1 MYVGYST
8 NYYPY
13 FHYILILR
21 AHCIIPIHLLSLPI
35 LTGNRTSHHACL
47 KRLASRRHMQT
58 QLDTKSSLIASR
70 LPALVVTVCFL
81 FVWIRG
87 VLWDFS
93 FFEMRSRSVQVQL
106 LHISSFLSVC
116 LPPTGSPRLFLFLTI
131 FLYLSHLY
139 LSTYR
144 KGGYPSSSFPPPF
157 CLCLCLCFRT
167 DN

>member
-13 FHYILILR
+13 FHYILILK
-21 AHCIIPIHLLSLPI
+21 AHCIIPIDLLPLPI

-81 FVWIRG
+81 FVWILG

-93 FFEMRSRSVQVQL
+93 FLRWEVEVFRFNSCIYLRSC
-106 LHISSFLSVC
+106 LSVC
-116 LPPTGSPRLFLFLTI
+116 HPLVPCVSFSSSPSFCIHLIYISLPTEGWRSLFLFPST
-131 FLYLSHLY
+131 FLSLPVSL
-139 LSTYR
+139 L
-144 KGGYPSSSFPPPF
+144 
-157 CLCLCLCFRT
+157 
-167 DN
+167 